1 MSDKQVIEVN
11 GVKLE
16 IDMRHARKVE
26 EFKIGDNVKVLVKEY
41 GDNYKSH
48 GGVIVG
54 FDQFEK
60 LPTIVICYCE
70 LSYSSAEI
78 KFVYINEK
86 SKDVEICH
94 MGEFEKLID
103 LNSAKEM
110 MAREVAKKETELLD
124 IKRKQ
129 QYFIAHYEKTLNG
142 LTLEGKVLD
151 ND

>member
-1 MSDKQVIEVN
+1 MSEKKLIEIN

-16 IDMRHARKVE
+16 VDMRHARKVDD
-26 EFKIGDNVKVLVKEY
+26 FKVGDNVKVLVKEY

-54 FDQFEK
+54 FDNFEN

-78 KFVYINEK
+78 KFVYLNQK
-86 SKDVEICH
+86 SKDIEICH

-103 LNSAKEM
+103 LNSAKQM
-110 MAREVAKKETELLD
+110 MEREVVKKESELLD

-129 QYFIAHYEKTLNG
+129 QYFLAHYEKTLSG
-142 LTLEGKVLD
+142 ITFEGKCIP